1 MNIIMGTILGGT
13 MIASIISYVITVVML
28 SLKAYKGHLKSDS
41 RGIKNLKF
49 QEWNHA
55 YIKFVLG

>member
-1 MNIIMGTILGGT
+1 MEAVLGTLLGG
-13 MIASIISYVITVVML
+13 SLLLVVL
-28 SLKAYKGHLKSDS
+28 LYPLRLYQLYKYAKREQTNS

-55 YIKFVLG
+55 WKRFVV